1 MAKARKPR
9 DTHVYALR
17 EKRRIVG
24 YGITDDLERRDAEHR
39 AERTRFNSMN
49 PVGPALTRES
59 AEQREAQLIEGYK
72 KTHGRHPRYN
82 KEDG

>member
-24 YGITDDLERRDAEHR
+24 YGITDDLERRETEHR
-39 AERTRFNSMN
+39 ADGKRFNSMK
-49 PVGPALTRES
+49 PVGPARTRES
-59 AEQREAQLIEGYK
+59 AEDREAQLIEGFE
-72 KTHGRHPRYN
+72 KTHGRRPRYN